1 MIELDLHFKKSI
13 NMYCGGAGMTTGKGS
28 ASEVFVIFHLSG
40 DEWCSGLGWW
50 KCGCK
55 EVVLRNP

>member
-1 MIELDLHFKKSI
+1 
-13 NMYCGGAGMTTGKGS
+13 MYCGGAGMTSGKGS
-28 ASEVFVIFHLSG
+28 ALEVFVIFHLSG